1 MNIFNIFK
9 KKPQPRYTN
18 DYIKVVN
25 NRIIFSEDEDHIKKL
40 EAGLRNIL
48 FQYGNK
54 GSDAIY
60 LDIYKEYKE
69 NYWVYDL
76 FPELLVCVVP
86 RLIYNRGLSIS
97 DTVYSRYLLVRSL
110 SYRIPDRLKLPEKLE
125 ELLIDLFERTSGYRT
140 MGAKDAIDKTEF
152 IDMVRSHYLAM
163 WKFIIYDN
171 DFKTPIDLLIHNETN
186 WLTALATKDGE
197 IATRNVIRRTIEE
210 YASNLGIKN
219 P

>member
-9 KKPQPRYTN
+9 KKPQPRYTK

-25 NRIIFSEDEDHIKKL
+25 NRITFSNEDNIRKL
-40 EAGLRNIL
+40 EAGLRIIL

-86 RLIYNRGLSIS
+86 RLIHNRGLNIS
-97 DTVYSRYLLVRSL
+97 DDVYSRYLLVRSL
-110 SYRIPDRLKLPEKLE
+110 SYQLLPDRLKLPEKLE

-140 MGAKDAIDKTEF
+140 MGAKNAIDKTEF
-152 IDMVRSHYLAM
+152 IDMIRSHYLAM
-163 WKFIIYDN
+163 WKYIIYDGN
-171 DFKTPIDLLIHNETN
+171 FKTPIDLLIRNETN
-186 WLTALATKDGE
+186 WLTSLATKDGE
-197 IATRNVIRRTIEE
+197 IATRNVIQRTIEE